1 MALRLHNTLTGSTDP
16 FRPLE
21 PGRVG
26 LYCCGPTVYGRAHVG
41 NFRSFLFYD
50 LLNRHL
56 RHSGLGVTAVMNV
69 TDIEDKIIAGA
80 LEAGLER
87 ADFTA
92 PFEEAFFSDMATLR
106 MRPFDV
112 NPRPTGH
119 IPEMV
124 ALIDALLE
132 GGHAYRAEGGVYY
145 RVSSFPGYGALAH
158 LDLSGLR
165 AGARVA
171 QDEYDKESASD
182 FALWKA
188 ESPPDA
194 RVGAVW
200 ETSLG
205 RGRPGWHVECSA
217 MSMRYLGESFDI
229 HCGGIDLLFPHHVN
243 EVAQSE
249 AVTGKP
255 LARFWLHSEHLADL
269 TGEKMS
275 KRWGNLST
283 VPDLLAAGHD
293 PLAIRFFLIANAHY
307 RTRLRFDETGLHAAA
322 EQVRRLRDFARRV
335 ERLAPHG
342 QGDPAFARRAEQALK
357 RYREALDDDLN
368 LPRGV
373 GHLFDFVRE
382 ANAALDRGQ
391 VGEAGRRAVLA
402 VLAEADVHLD
412 VLSGG
417 DLILEEEVER
427 LIAERETARAGR
439 DFARADAIRAEL
451 KGRGILLED
460 SREGVRW
467 RRAGPA

>member
-21 PGRVG
+21 PGRVR

-56 RHSGLGVTAVMNV
+56 RRSGLGVTAVMNV

-80 LEAGLER
+80 LEAGLET
-87 ADFTA
+87 AAFTA
-92 PFEEAFFSDMATLR
+92 PFEAAFFSDTATLR

-124 ALIDALLE
+124 ALIEALLA

-158 LDLSGLR
+158 LDLRGLKV
-165 AGARVA
+165 GARVA
-171 QDEYDKESASD
+171 QDEYEKESASD

-188 ESPPDA
+188 ESPHDA
-194 RVGAVW
+194 QVGAVW
-200 ETSLG
+200 ETALG

-229 HCGGIDLLFPHHVN
+229 HCGGVDLLFPHHVN
-243 EVAQSE
+243 EMAQSE

-275 KRWGNLST
+275 KRWGNVST

-307 RTRLRFDETGLHAAA
+307 RTRLRFDVTGLHAAA

-335 ERLAPHG
+335 ERLAPEG
-342 QGDPAFARRAEQALK
+342 GGDPAFARRAEQALK

-382 ANAALDRGQ
+382 ANAALDRGR

-402 VLAEADVHLD
+402 LLEEADVHLD

-439 DFARADAIRAEL
+439 EFARADAIRAEL